1 MGRHSDCAG
10 AGCLKVMKYSELL
23 QKRQAILALAQK
35 HGAINVRI
43 FGSTIRGE
51 DTLDSDVDFLVEAL
65 PQHSR
70 LFPSGLIID
79 LETLLE
85 CQVDVVEPEA
95 LHWSIRDQ
103 VLKEA
108 IAL

>member
-1 MGRHSDCAG
+1 
-10 AGCLKVMKYSELL
+10 MKYSTLL

-35 HGAINVRI
+35 HGAVNVRI

-51 DTLDSDVDFLVEAL
+51 ETPYSDIDFIVEAL

-70 LFPSGLIID
+70 FFPSGLIVD
-79 LETLLE
+79 LESLLE
-85 CQVDVVEPEA
+85 CPVDVVEPET
-95 LHWSIRDQ
+95 LHWSIREQ

-108 IAL
+108 IPL